1 MASNL
6 YKMPEFNAKN
16 IYFTSVISGENSES
30 RSLSNL
36 KIRYP
41 IQLLASHRAAFRVFR
56 ETSEY
61 SLELQRPH
69 PDFQPNPS
77 VARSTDDYPETRD
90 RGPSTRSSWADGKSV
105 SRNCWQ
111 IWSGNRM
118 TTRNGIFPLFYISR
132 RSRNFRNTVDSLL
145 IGPSDI
151 SELGN
156 QIYGNQSDFY

>member
-6 YKMPEFNAKN
+6 YKIPEFDAKN

-61 SLELQRPH
+61 SLELQMHH
-69 PDFQPNPS
+69 PDFQPNLPD
-77 VARSTDDYPETRD
+77 ARGPDDYSETRD

-111 IWSGNRM
+111 IWSGNR
-118 TTRNGIFPLFYISR
+118 TTTCNGIFLLFYILQ
-132 RSRNFRNTVDSLL
+132 RSRNFRNTIGSLL
-145 IGPSDI
+145 IGPPDI

-156 QIYGNQSDFY
+156 PIYGNQSDFY